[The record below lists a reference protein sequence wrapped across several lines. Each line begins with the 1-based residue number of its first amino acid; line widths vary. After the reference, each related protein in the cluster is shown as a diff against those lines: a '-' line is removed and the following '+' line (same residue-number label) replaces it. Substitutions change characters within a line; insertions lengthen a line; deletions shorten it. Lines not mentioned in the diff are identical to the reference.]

1 LHGFSTRDFP
11 NWFYIGISQNAFSAN
26 MTQMFDEQARHIA
39 YIVAETTARGG
50 TTVEPTEEGQD
61 EWAKVIE
68 SVQLGPNS
76 FFETCTPGYYNNE
89 GKGGGGLGGGAY
101 TPGIN
106 AFNALL
112 EQWRAEGSMAGLELD
127 RPPTDRS
134 VDRG

>member
-39 YIVAETTARGG
+39 YIIATTRSRGG
-50 TTVEPTEEGQD
+50 TTVEPTVEGEDAWVQ
-61 EWAKVIE
+61 VIE
-68 SVQLGPNS
+68 SFQVANNS
-76 FFETCTPGYYNNE
+76 FFESCTPGYYNNE

-112 EQWRAEGSMAGLELD
+112 EEWRAEGSMAGLEHD
-127 RPPTDRS
+127 RPVP
-134 VDRG
+134 